1 LRLCMLS
8 CFSFQW
14 QLPFH
19 FSERHH
25 MSPDSL
31 YFIVS
36 GVFVVVIG
44 YDIINWLKDQKM
56 IAPEIRLARFQ
67 SKVNATAFILGITMV
82 IASFLFHINFFRY
95 SGPVPFSEIDKIT
108 LKDFKGFRRPYQTL
122 DGGNEFAFIVTSLAY
137 EKNGNQLKVEALFHP
152 SRSYT
157 FNDNLADKSLL
168 QHELYHFRI
177 TEIFARKC
185 RQELSELKQVPSN
198 QMLDD
203 IIDSQKTLE
212 REMQYRY
219 DDESYHSYIMKEQK
233 RWEKKID
240 SLLTLSEKYKNPVIS
255 YE

>member
-1 LRLCMLS
+1 
-8 CFSFQW
+8 
-14 QLPFH
+14 
-19 FSERHH
+19 

-44 YDIINWLKDQKM
+44 YDIINWLKDQKLV
-56 IAPEIRLARFQ
+56 APEIRIARLRT
-67 SKVNATAFILGITMV
+67 KANATALILGVTMI

-95 SGPVPFSEIDKIT
+95 SSPVPYSEIDKIT

-122 DGGNEFAFIVTSLAY
+122 DGGNEFAFIVTSLSCKTNDN
-137 EKNGNQLKVEALFHP
+137 ELKVEALFHP

-168 QHELYHFRI
+168 RHEMYHFRI

-185 RQELSELKQVPSN
+185 RQELSELKQFPSK
-198 QMLDD
+198 QTLDHIMD
-203 IIDSQKTLE
+203 FQKTME

>member
-1 LRLCMLS
+1 
-8 CFSFQW
+8 
-14 QLPFH
+14 
-19 FSERHH
+19 

-44 YDIINWLKDQKM
+44 YDIINWLKDQKFV
-56 IAPEIRLARFQ
+56 APEIRLARFQ
-67 SKVNATAFILGITMV
+67 SKVNVTALILGVTLV
-82 IASFLFHINFFRY
+82 IASFLFHINFIRY
-95 SGPVPFSEIDKIT
+95 SRPVPYSEMDKIT

-122 DGGNEFAFIVTSLAY
+122 DGANEFAFIVTSLSCETSQNAV
-137 EKNGNQLKVEALFHP
+137 KVEALFHP

-168 QHELYHFRI
+168 RHELYHFRI

-185 RQELSELKQVPSN
+185 RQELSELKQFPSPE
-198 QMLDD
+198 MLDQVMD
-203 IIDSQKTLE
+203 FQKTME

-240 SLLTLSEKYKNPVIS
+240 SLLTLSEKYKNPIVS

>member
-1 LRLCMLS
+1 
-8 CFSFQW
+8 
-14 QLPFH
+14 
-19 FSERHH
+19 

-44 YDIINWLKDQKM
+44 YDVINWLKDQT
-56 IAPEIRLARFQ
+56 IVAPEIRLARLQ
-67 SKVNATAFILGITMV
+67 SKVTATVLILGVTMV
-82 IASFLFHINFFRY
+82 IASFLFHINFVRY
-95 SGPVPFSEIDKIT
+95 SSPVPFSDIDKIT

-122 DGGNEFAFIVTSLAY
+122 DGGAEFAFIVTSLSC
-137 EKNGNQLKVEALFHP
+137 EKNDNEVKVEALFHP

-157 FNDNLADKSLL
+157 YNDNLADKSLL
-168 QHELYHFRI
+168 RHELYHFRI
-177 TEIFARKC
+177 TEIFARRC
-185 RQELSELKQVPSN
+185 RQDLADLKHIPSDEALEKLI
-198 QMLDD
+198 QF
-203 IIDSQKTLE
+203 QKTME

-240 SLLTLSEKYKNPVIS
+240 SLLTLLDNYKNPAVS

>member
-1 LRLCMLS
+1 
-8 CFSFQW
+8 
-14 QLPFH
+14 
-19 FSERHH
+19 

-44 YDIINWLKDQKM
+44 YDIINWLKDQK
-56 IAPEIRLARFQ
+56 IVAPEIRLARLQ
-67 SKVNATAFILGITMV
+67 SKVNATALILGLTMV
-82 IASFLFHINFFRY
+82 IASFLFHVNFIRY
-95 SGPVPFSEIDKIT
+95 ASPIAFSEIDKIT

-122 DGGNEFAFIVTSLAY
+122 DGGSEFAFIVTTLSIKP
-137 EKNGNQLKVEALFHP
+137 KNNEVTVEALFHP

-168 QHELYHFRI
+168 RHELYHFRI

-185 RQELSELKQVPSN
+185 RQELSELKQMPSGKALE
-198 QMLDD
+198 QMMNF
-203 IIDSQKTLE
+203 QNTRE

-240 SLLTLSEKYKNPVIS
+240 SLLTLLDKYKNPTVR

>member
-1 LRLCMLS
+1 
-8 CFSFQW
+8 
-14 QLPFH
+14 
-19 FSERHH
+19 

-44 YDIINWLKDQKM
+44 YDIINWLKDQKLV
-56 IAPEIRLARFQ
+56 APEIRIARLRT
-67 SKVNATAFILGITMV
+67 KANATALILGVTMM

-95 SGPVPFSEIDKIT
+95 SSPVPYSEIDKIT

-122 DGGNEFAFIVTSLAY
+122 DGGNEFAFIVTSLSCKTNDN
-137 EKNGNQLKVEALFHP
+137 ELKVEALFHP

-168 QHELYHFRI
+168 RHEMYHFRI

-185 RQELSELKQVPSN
+185 RQELSELKQFPSK
-198 QMLDD
+198 QTLDHIMD
-203 IIDSQKTLE
+203 FQKTME